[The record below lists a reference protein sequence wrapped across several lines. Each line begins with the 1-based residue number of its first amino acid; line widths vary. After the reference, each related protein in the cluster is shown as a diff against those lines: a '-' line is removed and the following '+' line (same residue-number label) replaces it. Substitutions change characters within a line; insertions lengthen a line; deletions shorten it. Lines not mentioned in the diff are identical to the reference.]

1 MPRQNDHTVSSN
13 IVFIVCQAQ
22 NWVLRHW
29 KWCFPLAS
37 FSCSQDLRLQKLLDD
52 QTFIGHFKSWM
63 IMFERDQTWEN
74 HLNGMPREVALRSFS
89 TMLDENLWSLSP
101 GLLRCSHKV
110 FLIDCYVLDWLTG
123 PSSASINE
131 LTSQKWAVRELESA
145 AFKCTVGGSPRPN
158 VTWIRGKEIIAD
170 CDGRQYG
177 KCNNRG
183 NSRYKVQWK
192 DERGC
197 MLSHSMGQVSG
208 TWISSLRFP
217 NTRFPADAMEYACVV
232 SNGIGPARRQNASLE
247 IYG

>member
-1 MPRQNDHTVSSN
+1 MECRGRWLYGQSARCWMKIFDHLV
-13 IVFIVCQAQ
+13 QAC
-22 NWVLRHW
+22 WGVRIKFVWL
-29 KWCFPLAS
+29 
-37 FSCSQDLRLQKLLDD
+37 
-52 QTFIGHFKSWM
+52 IG
-63 IMFERDQTWEN
+63 
-74 HLNGMPREVALRSFS
+74 
-89 TMLDENLWSLSP
+89 
-101 GLLRCSHKV
+101 
-110 FLIDCYVLDWLTG
+110 YVLDWLTG

-131 LTSQKWAVRELESA
+131 LTPQKLAVREFQSA

-197 MLSHSMGQVSG
+197 MLNHSMGQVSG

-232 SNGIGPARRQNASLE
+232 SNGIGPARRQHASLE